1 MGDLKV
7 PITWRCL
14 TPVPREPKP
23 SANHSVFAVPK
34 CIFINICSLT
44 KTKNKVRAVV
54 ALEADMWQNDIAVCV
69 VMEKHLKPAQ
79 PDAKVNIANCSIFN
93 DYRSTLYEAICINLR
108 LPTGHQFLVCGM
120 YHLPKRKY
128 AEVDSMSHI
137 TNIVDINSMNTR
149 KLLLYTAA
157 IWINWTSI
165 D

>member
-1 MGDLKV
+1 M
-7 PITWRCL
+7 
-14 TPVPREPKP
+14 
-23 SANHSVFAVPK
+23 
-34 CIFINICSLT
+34 FINICSLT

-93 DYRSTLYEAICINLR
+93 VYRSTLYEVICINLR
-108 LPTGHQFLVCGM
+108 LLTGHQFLMCGM

-137 TNIVDINSMNTR
+137 TNIVDN
-149 KLLLYTAA
+149 KLDEHPQTVVVCGGDLNKL
-157 IWINWTSI
+157 NI
-165 D
+165 DRLEELTGWNRRCWVFWQEASHA